1 MAVSSALGAGLR
13 AGVICLLVLA
23 LAACGGS
30 GGPRAL
36 NSPWQQPASYDPPG
50 PASDPW
56 GPYIRQASQRFD
68 VPETWIREVMR
79 QESAFRATATSRA
92 GAMGLMQVMPGTY
105 RELQGRYALGTDP
118 YHPWNSV
125 MAGTAYIREMY
136 ELYGNPGFLAAYN
149 AGPRRFEDYLWA
161 GRGLPGETRN
171 YVARIGPRIAGV
183 APARRA
189 PPEIYAAAEVPTII
203 PAGPRPGNRATML
216 ALRDQRTPPPS
227 VREGEPPIQVASL
240 PRGPVYGME
249 PIEDG
254 RPVAPTALAGRM
266 TMVPPAPG
274 AVPVAP
280 EGARFA
286 GLPEGARFAG
296 LPEGARVAAPA
307 EPAGIAVAALPP
319 PPGAREATGLRAGPE
334 ALARDRGL
342 ILGAAR
348 AGTLPPPAPGF
359 GAASR
364 PGSLPPPSR
373 AAPAAR
379 PAAQPEPVL
388 AAAPRRLSLVGTA
401 QAGTLARPAT
411 PARGAPGGPWSVQ
424 VGAFASEN
432 LARAAASQA
441 RERVALLGA
450 RPVVVPV
457 RQGRETLYRA
467 RVTGLSREAA
477 MSACQRIGSGRNGC
491 IVVSPDA

>member
-1 MAVSSALGAGLR
+1 MAVSSAFGAGLR

-30 GGPRAL
+30 GGQRAL

-50 PASDPW
+50 PPSDPW

-79 QESAFRATATSRA
+79 QESAFRANATSRA

-105 RELQGRYALGTDP
+105 RELQARYALGADP

-136 ELYGNPGFLAAYN
+136 ELFGNPGFLAAYN

-161 GRGLPGETRN
+161 GRGLPAETRN
-171 YVARIGPRIAGV
+171 YVARIAPRIAGV

-189 PPEIYAAAEVPTII
+189 PPEIYAAAEVPTDI

-227 VREGEPPIQVASL
+227 VREGEPPIQVAQL
-240 PRGPVYGME
+240 PRGPVFGME

-266 TMVPPAPG
+266 TLVPPAPG
-274 AVPVAP
+274 AAREPAAALPPATAP
-280 EGARFA
+280 EPAR
-286 GLPEGARFAG
+286 
-296 LPEGARVAAPA
+296 
-307 EPAGIAVAALPP
+307 IAIAALPP
-319 PPGAREATGLRAGPE
+319 PPGAREAPSLPAAPE
-334 ALARDRGL
+334 PTARDRGI

-364 PGSLPPPSR
+364 PGSLPPPAR
-373 AAPAAR
+373 PGAR

-401 QAGTLARPAT
+401 QAGTLARPGTPA
-411 PARGAPGGPWSVQ
+411 PARGAPGWSVQ

-441 RERVALLGA
+441 RDRVALLGA